1 MMKNLDELVRKNIL
15 ELKPYSC
22 ARNEFSGVAKVFLD
36 ANESPYNAPL
46 NRYPDPLQRE
56 VKRAVA
62 AIKNVNEDCIFLGNG
77 SDEAI
82 DLVFRIFCEPAADNV
97 VAFKPTY
104 GMYEVCAG
112 INNIEYRAASLNA
125 DFSLCGERL
134 LALTDSRTKAVFL
147 CTPNNPT
154 GNSLDFGEVK
164 KVLDSFAGITVIDEA
179 YGDFSKQK
187 SYRELLPK
195 YPNLIVLNT
204 MSKAWASAGIRLGM
218 AFAAKEIIALMNK
231 VKYPYN
237 ISLPSQREALS
248 QLRRK
253 ERVDQWIKM
262 ILSERHRVIDEFSR
276 LDICRKIFPTD
287 ANFFLVRVS
296 DARAIYLYLLGC
308 GIVVRDRSRVEL
320 CDNALRITIGTRE
333 ENDALLNAL
342 RQYAK

>member
-15 ELKPYSC
+15 QLTPYSC
-22 ARNEFSGVAKVFLD
+22 ARNEFSDVAKVFLD

-62 AIKNVNEDCIFLGNG
+62 AVKNVNEDCIFLGNG

-125 DFSLCGERL
+125 DFTLSAERL
-134 LALTDSRTKAVFL
+134 LALADSRTKAVFL

-179 YGDFSKQK
+179 YGDFSEQK

-218 AFAAKEIIALMNK
+218 AFAAKEIIALMNN

-262 ILSERHRVIDEFSR
+262 ILSERQRVVSEFSR

>member
-1 MMKNLDELVRKNIL
+1 MKNLDELVRKNIL
-15 ELKPYSC
+15 QLTPYSC
-22 ARNEFSGVAKVFLD
+22 ARNEFSDVAKVFLD

-62 AIKNVNEDCIFLGNG
+62 AVKNVNEDCIFLGNG

-125 DFSLCGERL
+125 DFTLSAERL
-134 LALTDSRTKAVFL
+134 LALADSRTKAVFL

-179 YGDFSKQK
+179 YGDFSEQK

-218 AFAAKEIIALMNK
+218 AFAAKEIIALMNN

-262 ILSERHRVIDEFSR
+262 ILSERQRVVSEFSR